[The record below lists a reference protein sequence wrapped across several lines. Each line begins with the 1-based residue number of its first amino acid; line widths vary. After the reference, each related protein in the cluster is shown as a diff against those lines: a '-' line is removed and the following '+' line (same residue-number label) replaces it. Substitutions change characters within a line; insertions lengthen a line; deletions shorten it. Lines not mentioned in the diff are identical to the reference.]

1 MNRIYIIML
10 FICASLNVI
19 AQDNYL
25 EKYPVEIL
33 EITSANFEWNQFDKD
48 DAECKFRKNALVLE
62 CKDKKSH
69 AVTTTELDFDV
80 TNVDYI
86 LIYQFDATD
95 LDDDKPF
102 GIIYDY
108 KNGNNFQT
116 LCFGKKNFQILSYET
131 GEKNIIKEGL
141 YKIENKKNVMVTV
154 LKRGKRLDFYLGS
167 QNLPLTTIRNHEMKN
182 SNIGFY
188 VEGKTKM
195 KLTGIGYR
203 LIIENEEEDKD

>member
-48 DAECKFRKNALVLE
+48 DAECKFHKNALVLE

-69 AVTTTELDFDV
+69 AVTTTELYFDV

>member
-1 MNRIYIIML
+1 ML

-48 DAECKFRKNALVLE
+48 DAECKFHKNALVLE

-69 AVTTTELDFDV
+69 AVTTTELYFDV